1 MMKRGPLST
10 NEKGYIIKNL
20 HNGVNSICKKL
31 NRTEKCVIDFLN
43 DVGMMYTMESEEKT
57 KVEEEKKQIE
67 ASQPPQPTI
76 MGSMGVHKPGTGV
89 VVMTEGAASL
99 SDARRQPR
107 SQLPEKFKMSNHKN
121 GKFDK

>member
-1 MMKRGPLST
+1 MKRGPLST
-10 NEKGYIIKNL
+10 IEKGYIIKNL

-43 DVGMMYTMESEEKT
+43 DVGMMYTMESEQET
-57 KVEEEKKQIE
+57 VAAEQKKEIE
-67 ASQPPQPTI
+67 VNQPTQPTI
-76 MGSMGVHKPGTGV
+76 MGSMGVHRPGSGV

-99 SDARRQPR
+99 SDARRQPK

-121 GKFDK
+121 GKLDK